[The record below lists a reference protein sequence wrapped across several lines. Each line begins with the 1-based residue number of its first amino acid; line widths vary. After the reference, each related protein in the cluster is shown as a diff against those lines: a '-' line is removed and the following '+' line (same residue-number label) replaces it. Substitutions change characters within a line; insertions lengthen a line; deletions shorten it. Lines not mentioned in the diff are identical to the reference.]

1 MDKKQE
7 AVKVF
12 GFDPATVGLRHRGWW
27 IISEPDDDD
36 LQVGAK
42 SGDLCVK
49 ARDGASNPI
58 DVSAFKVGDCIGSLE
73 DGFDCTYRYYWY
85 RRLVREGEK

>member
-1 MDKKQE
+1 MDKTQE

-12 GFDPATVGLRHRGWW
+12 GFDPAIVGLRHRGWW

-58 DVSAFKVGDCIGSLE
+58 DVSAFKVGDCIGSR
-73 DGFDCTYRYYWY
+73 YRAEVSDI
-85 RRLVREGEK
+85 LAIESEGKDADQGQ